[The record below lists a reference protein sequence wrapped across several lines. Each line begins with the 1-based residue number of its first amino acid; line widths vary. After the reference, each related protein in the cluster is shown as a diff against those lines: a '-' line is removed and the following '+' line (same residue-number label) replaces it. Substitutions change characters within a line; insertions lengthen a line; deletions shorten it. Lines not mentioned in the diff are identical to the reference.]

1 MDLWFC
7 SESNSPF
14 PSCVDPTKSNI
25 FSFYSALQPHQVLL
39 CFLTN
44 RFTEGEAS
52 KSLPAWMHRLCTKLI
67 LNLYN
72 NSISVS
78 LRKHKHHRTCSPAD
92 HQRSAMT
99 LSWSLRCFC
108 RGFMIYMEPLEAV
121 CLSVPEDSN
130 IYCSGQD
137 ETYLLCE
144 VCEARYPCW
153 NIDFFFCWL
162 GL

>member
-7 SESNSPF
+7 GEWTTDFPQVSTPQSPTY
-14 PSCVDPTKSNI
+14 SA
-25 FSFYSALQPHQVLL
+25 FSFYSALQPHQVLP

-52 KSLPAWMHRLCTKLI
+52 KSLAAWMHRLCTKLI

-72 NSISVS
+72 NSISVW

-92 HQRSAMT
+92 HHRSVMT
-99 LSWSLRCFC
+99 LSRSLRCFC

-121 CLSVPEDSN
+121 RLCPWGLCN
-130 IYCSGQD
+130 ILQWSG
-137 ETYLLCE
+137 
-144 VCEARYPCW
+144 W
-153 NIDFFFCWL
+153 NISALWGLWSTLSMLKYWFICWL
-162 GL
+162 RL